1 MNYVY
6 PAVMNLNTP
15 DLKSIRTA
23 FAEGEEAVV
32 NLFSSVNAQVEEL
45 AAQLEKQAVLLKEL
59 QARLSK
65 DSRNSGK
72 PPSSDGYG
80 KANRTESLRK
90 PGQKPNGGQP
100 GHEGR
105 TLERSENPDRTETYK
120 PGACE
125 NCLRSLEDVVTVGE
139 EERQV
144 YDIPAIRIEV
154 TAHRAE
160 TKICPECGTKNTG
173 KFPENVKRGVGYGS
187 GVKTWA
193 TYFGN
198 QHYVPLERTAQI
210 IKDLTGHGISEA
222 SLLKASEELS
232 ESVQPSSEAV
242 KELLRNADIL
252 KVDETG
258 LRVKGKLHWLHVA
271 SSDSL
276 TSYSVHRRRGKE
288 AMDEAGILGEFS
300 GTVVHDHW
308 KSYFGYENC
317 GHALCNAHHLRELK
331 FIGKQY
337 EQAWTGEMA
346 DLLLEIKKEIEKL
359 KPDRD
364 RFRSEQIRDFERR
377 YDEIVNRGFADNPF
391 TPPKKKKKGR
401 PKRTP
406 PLNLLIRLRDY
417 RAETLAFM
425 YDFRIP
431 FDNNAAE
438 RDVRM
443 MKVKQKVS
451 GCFRTF
457 EGAER
462 FACIRG
468 YISTARKNSTNI
480 FEAIQD
486 AFLGNPFIPK
496 VTM

>member
-1 MNYVY
+1 
-6 PAVMNLNTP
+6 MNLNIP
-15 DLKSIRTA
+15 DEKKIRTA

-32 NLFSSVNAQVEEL
+32 NLFGSVSAQVEEL
-45 AAQLEKQAVLLKEL
+45 AAQLEKQAGILKDL

-65 DSRNSGK
+65 NSRNSGK

-80 KANRTESLRK
+80 KENRTESLRES
-90 PGQKPNGGQP
+90 GQKSNGGQP

-105 TLERSENPDRTETYK
+105 TLKRSKKPDHTEMHK
-120 PGACE
+120 PEACE
-125 NCLRSLEDVVTVGE
+125 NCLTSLEDVASVGE

-154 TAHRAE
+154 TSHRAE
-160 TKICPECGTKNTG
+160 IKICPECGTENRG
-173 KFPENVKRGVGYGS
+173 EFPENVERGVRYGT

-193 TYFGN
+193 AYFGN
-198 QHYVPLERTAQI
+198 QHHIPLERTAQI
-210 IKDLTGHGISEA
+210 IEDLTGHGISEG

-232 ESVQPSSEAV
+232 ECVRPSTEAV
-242 KELLRNADIL
+242 KDLLRNAEVL
-252 KVDETG
+252 KADETG

-271 SSDSL
+271 SADDL
-276 TSYSVHRRRGKE
+276 THYEVHAKRGKE
-288 AMDEAGILGEFS
+288 ATDAVGILGEFR
-300 GTVVHDHW
+300 GTAVHDHW
-308 KSYFGYENC
+308 KSYFGYKNC

-331 FIGKQY
+331 FISKQY
-337 EQAWTGEMA
+337 EQAWAGDMA
-346 DLLLEIKKEIEKL
+346 DLLLEIKEEVEKL
-359 KPDRD
+359 KPDR
-364 RFRSEQIRDFERR
+364 FVPEQIRNFERR
-377 YDEIVNRGFADNPF
+377 YDKIVLRGFTENPF
-391 TPPKKKKKGR
+391 TPLKKKKKGR
-401 PKRTP
+401 PKKTP

-417 RAETLAFM
+417 RSEALAFM

-468 YISTARKNSTNI
+468 YISTARKNSKNV
-480 FEAIQD
+480 FKAIKD
-486 AFLGNPFIPK
+486 AFSGDPFIPDAA
-496 VTM
+496 V